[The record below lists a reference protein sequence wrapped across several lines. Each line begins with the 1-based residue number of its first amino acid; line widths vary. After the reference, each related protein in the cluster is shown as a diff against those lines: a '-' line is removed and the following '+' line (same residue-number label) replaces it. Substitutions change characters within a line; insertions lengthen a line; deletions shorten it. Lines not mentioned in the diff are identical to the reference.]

1 MFMILV
7 DANLTS
13 HQSDSGVFLPIEGE
27 YDLLGIVM
35 LNSLFCVRAAQLD
48 LQKHSQQSAK

>member
-1 MFMILV
+1 MILV